1 MISKKAHLTEVYVW
15 QLPVRIFHWVNA
27 LCIVILCIT
36 GYIIGNPPA
45 IMHATPPVDNYWF
58 GWVRLTHFI
67 AGFIFIFNFLVR
79 IYWFF
84 AGNRFSRWQNYIPLT
99 RRQWRS
105 IFDTTKV
112 DILLLSPKPL
122 YDIGHNSL
130 AAFTYFGLFLA
141 MFVQIF
147 TGLAMFAASSNAF
160 YAPYFEK
167 LLIGSG
173 GFFPIRNI
181 HHIFLW
187 VFVLFTIVHI
197 YLVFYHDYI
206 ERNGIASSI
215 IGGWKFADNRLVKE
229 MVAEERK
236 ERSIQIKKLKASR
249 LKRQQIKQERRQE
262 MKREIK
268 FRGKDIENENGWRY
282 GSLIVYPDVNCVI
295 VEFDKDENELSY
307 DVYPETVGQYTGLKD
322 KNGKEIYEGDILK
335 VDWMRSLAY
344 VEYHRDSIM
353 VYPCNSI
360 GRYLGEVAG
369 DCRVVGNIHDNPE
382 LLKWRK

>member
-1 MISKKAHLTEVYVW
+1 MAKLHSPHPPAMEKYFRHDKSRHTAALAQT
-15 QLPVRIFHWVNA
+15 A
-27 LCIVILCIT
+27 LC
-36 GYIIGNPPA
+36 
-45 IMHATPPVDNYWF
+45 
-58 GWVRLTHFI
+58 
-67 AGFIFIFNFLVR
+67 
-79 IYWFF
+79 
-84 AGNRFSRWQNYIPLT
+84 
-99 RRQWRS
+99 
-105 IFDTTKV
+105 
-112 DILLLSPKPL
+112 
-122 YDIGHNSL
+122 HNSL

-249 LKRQQIKQERRQE
+249 LKRQQIKQERR
-262 MKREIK
+262 
-268 FRGKDIENENGWRY
+268 
-282 GSLIVYPDVNCVI
+282 
-295 VEFDKDENELSY
+295 
-307 DVYPETVGQYTGLKD
+307 
-322 KNGKEIYEGDILK
+322 
-335 VDWMRSLAY
+335 
-344 VEYHRDSIM
+344 
-353 VYPCNSI
+353 
-360 GRYLGEVAG
+360 
-369 DCRVVGNIHDNPE
+369 CR
-382 LLKWRK
+382 

>member
-147 TGLAMFAASSNAF
+147 TGLTMFAASSNAF

-187 VFVLFTIVHI
+187 VFVLFTIVHV

-236 ERSIQIKKLKASR
+236 GRTIQIKKLKAR
-249 LKRQQIKQERRQE
+249 LLKRQQIKQERR
-262 MKREIK
+262 
-268 FRGKDIENENGWRY
+268 
-282 GSLIVYPDVNCVI
+282 
-295 VEFDKDENELSY
+295 
-307 DVYPETVGQYTGLKD
+307 
-322 KNGKEIYEGDILK
+322 
-335 VDWMRSLAY
+335 
-344 VEYHRDSIM
+344 
-353 VYPCNSI
+353 
-360 GRYLGEVAG
+360 
-369 DCRVVGNIHDNPE
+369 CR
-382 LLKWRK
+382 

>member
-1 MISKKAHLTEVYVW
+1 
-15 QLPVRIFHWVNA
+15 
-27 LCIVILCIT
+27 
-36 GYIIGNPPA
+36 
-45 IMHATPPVDNYWF
+45 
-58 GWVRLTHFI
+58 
-67 AGFIFIFNFLVR
+67 
-79 IYWFF
+79 
-84 AGNRFSRWQNYIPLT
+84 
-99 RRQWRS
+99 
-105 IFDTTKV
+105 
-112 DILLLSPKPL
+112 
-122 YDIGHNSL
+122 
-130 AAFTYFGLFLA
+130 
-141 MFVQIF
+141 
-147 TGLAMFAASSNAF
+147 
-160 YAPYFEK
+160 
-167 LLIGSG
+167 
-173 GFFPIRNI
+173 
-181 HHIFLW
+181 
-187 VFVLFTIVHI
+187 
-197 YLVFYHDYI
+197 
-206 ERNGIASSI
+206 
-215 IGGWKFADNRLVKE
+215 
-229 MVAEERK
+229 
-236 ERSIQIKKLKASR
+236 
-249 LKRQQIKQERRQE
+249 